1 MRCACNRWG
10 PGTTCERPT
19 NTQASKE
26 LQERLEKMRQ
36 ERSLQDTMW
45 TEPVTEKGTKKET
58 TTRDGSK

>member
-10 PGTTCERPT
+10 AGTTCERPT

-36 ERSLQDTMW
+36 ERSAQDTMW
-45 TEPVTEKGTKKET
+45 TDAPVENKSKKET
-58 TTRDGSK
+58 PSRDGNK